1 MSASWT
7 GPEDWWQHGLWCVGG
22 LALAVPFVVSNVRSD
37 FMGILT
43 DHRLMFL
50 ASFAAYFLF
59 GAGMLAFGQDGPIEA
74 ALRYYPLTANDALRV
89 DAVNALGFGIA
100 LMTASVSRARFL
112 GSQAS
117 RAAAGL
123 AGVPAHVVIPAFL
136 VIGFGAS
143 IYVLS
148 FDLGFRHGL
157 VPGVVRN
164 VSNLSIVAVF
174 LAAASA
180 AKHEGV
186 LRAIAVAVAALLS
199 VLGAL
204 QFNKT
209 GVLLPVASLVAGLTA
224 RFGPRRVMPLGLGV
238 LIIGFLTLGD
248 LAAYGRR
255 TVGYKTAA
263 GLAERWQV
271 LLSGWE
277 DARDLGESERY
288 SPWARL
294 CYTPPQAAALDFWD
308 TGQGGDGFQLMPWVF
323 VPRALAEEKPEITR
337 TGREFHQR
345 ITGADTSSTG
355 MGIFV
360 SGYYAG
366 GWWGLWAA
374 SALCGWILAQTS
386 AIARAVMA
394 TRVLL
399 FVPLALL
406 GVHMAFR
413 IDGDFVSDYVGTFV
427 FILYPVIAMSVVF
440 SSRFHRTPCSQH
452 DQARLSR
459 R

>member
-1 MSASWT
+1 MSVPRAR
-7 GPEDWWQHGLWCVGG
+7 PEDWWQHGLWCGVG
-22 LALAVPFVVSNVRSD
+22 LALAVPFLVRNIRSN
-37 FMGILT
+37 FMDLLT

-50 ASFAAYFLF
+50 ASFVAYFLF
-59 GAGMLAFGQDGPIEA
+59 GAAMLAFGADLQMEA
-74 ALRYYPLTANDALRV
+74 SLRYYRITANDALRV

-100 LMTASVSRARFL
+100 LMTASIASGRFL
-112 GSQAS
+112 GTRAAH
-117 RAAAGL
+117 AAAGL
-123 AGVPAHVVIPAFL
+123 ARVPDHVVIPAFL
-136 VIGFGAS
+136 AIGFGAS

-148 FDLGFRHGL
+148 FDLGFRQGL
-157 VPGVVRN
+157 VPGVVRS

-174 LAAASA
+174 LASASTGN
-180 AKHEGV
+180 HEGI
-186 LRAIAVAVAALLS
+186 LRTVGVAVAVLLS

-209 GVLLPVASLVAGLTA
+209 GVLLPVASLVAGLTV
-224 RFGPRRVMPLGLGV
+224 RFGPRRVMPLGLGFLV
-238 LIIGFLTLGD
+238 VGFLTLGD

-255 TVGYKTAA
+255 TVGYQGVASLT
-263 GLAERWQV
+263 ERWQT
-271 LLSGWE
+271 LLAGWE
-277 DARDLGESERY
+277 DTKDLGDSERY

-294 CYTPPQAAALDFWD
+294 CYTPPQAAGLDFWD

-323 VPRALAEEKPEITR
+323 VPRALAEDKPEITK

-355 MGIFV
+355 IGIFV

-394 TRVLL
+394 ARALL
-399 FVPLALL
+399 LVPLALL
-406 GVHMAFR
+406 GVYIAFR
-413 IDGDFVSDYVGTFV
+413 IDGDFVSDYVGAFV
-427 FILYPVIAMSVVF
+427 FVLYPVIALSMVF
-440 SSRFHRTPCSQH
+440 SSRFRLSAFWKH
-452 DQARLSR
+452 DQAGLSPR
-459 R
+459 